1 VNNNKT
7 IKRRKKMAKSGRE
20 RKIYLTTIE
29 EKEDPTPD
37 VITNTWIAGETSNS
51 LDISRETFGGGDKSS
66 TWDDFF
72 AGKGS
77 WSGSASFNLDNSA
90 DEKQITLLNSLVA
103 GTKVLL
109 FIGELDE
116 DEKQSDGIGGT
127 AIITS
132 ISETNADGSVSSRD
146 ISFQGDGTPSVV
158 EPS

>member
-1 VNNNKT
+1 
-7 IKRRKKMAKSGRE
+7 MAKSGRE
-20 RKIYLTTIE
+20 RKIYLTTIVDN
-29 EKEDPTPD
+29 EDPTPD

-66 TWDDFF
+66 KWDNFF

-90 DEKQITLLNSLVA
+90 DQEQITLLNSLVA

-109 FIGELDE
+109 FIGELDD

-158 EPS
+158 APS

>member
-1 VNNNKT
+1 
-7 IKRRKKMAKSGRE
+7 MAKSGRE
-20 RKIYLTTIE
+20 RKIYLTTIVEGE
-29 EKEDPTPD
+29 EEAPD

-77 WSGSASFNLDNSA
+77 WSGSAAFNLDNSA
-90 DEKQITLLNSLVA
+90 DEEQITLLNSLVA

-116 DEKQSDGIGGT
+116 SGVQSDGIGGT

-146 ISFQGDGTPSVV
+146 MSFQGDGTPSVV
-158 EPS
+158 APS

>member
-1 VNNNKT
+1 
-7 IKRRKKMAKSGRE
+7 MAKSGRE

-29 EKEDPTPD
+29 ENEDPTPD

-90 DEKQITLLNSLVA
+90 DEEQITLLDSLVA

-116 DEKQSDGIGGT
+116 DEAQSDGIGGT

-146 ISFQGDGTPSVV
+146 ISFQGDGEPSVAKP
-158 EPS
+158 E

>member
-1 VNNNKT
+1 
-7 IKRRKKMAKSGRE
+7 MAKSGRE
-20 RKIYLTTIE
+20 RKIYLTTIQEVE
-29 EKEDPTPD
+29 EEDP

-77 WSGSASFNLDNSA
+77 WSGSASFNLSNEAS
-90 DEKQITLLNSLVA
+90 DEQITLLDSLVA

-116 DEKQSDGIGGT
+116 DEAQSDGIGGK

-146 ISFQGDGTPSVV
+146 ISFQGDGTPSVAKP
-158 EPS
+158 E

>member
-1 VNNNKT
+1 
-7 IKRRKKMAKSGRE
+7 MAKSGRE
-20 RKIYLTTIE
+20 RKIYLTTIVDNP
-29 EKEDPTPD
+29 DPTPD

-66 TWDDFF
+66 KWDNFF

-90 DEKQITLLNSLVA
+90 DEEQITLLNSLVA

-116 DEKQSDGIGGT
+116 EEKQSDGIGGT

-158 EPS
+158 

>member
-1 VNNNKT
+1 
-7 IKRRKKMAKSGRE
+7 MAKSGRE
-20 RKIYLTTIE
+20 RKIYLTTIVDGGE
-29 EKEDPTPD
+29 EPD

-77 WSGSASFNLDNSA
+77 WSGSAAFNLDNSA
-90 DEKQITLLNSLVA
+90 DQEQITLLNSLVA

-109 FIGELDE
+109 FIGELD
-116 DEKQSDGIGGT
+116 DDDDAQSDGIGGT

-146 ISFQGDGTPSVV
+146 ISFQGDGEPEVV
-158 EPS
+158 EPSEPVEGPGGE

>member
-1 VNNNKT
+1 
-7 IKRRKKMAKSGRE
+7 MAKSGRE

-29 EKEDPTPD
+29 ENEDPTPD

-90 DEKQITLLNSLVA
+90 DEEQITLLDSLVA

-116 DEKQSDGIGGT
+116 EGAQSDGIGGT

-146 ISFQGDGTPSVV
+146 ISFQGDGEPSVAKP
-158 EPS
+158 E

>member
-1 VNNNKT
+1 
-7 IKRRKKMAKSGRE
+7 MAKSGRE
-20 RKIYLTTIE
+20 RKIYLTTIVKGE
-29 EKEDPTPD
+29 GANPD
-37 VITNTWIAGETSNS
+37 VTTNTWIAGETSNS

-90 DEKQITLLNSLVA
+90 DEKQITLLDSLVA

-116 DEKQSDGIGGT
+116 DSKQSDGIGGM

-146 ISFQGDGTPSVV
+146 ISFQGDGTPSVAKP
-158 EPS
+158 E

>member
-1 VNNNKT
+1 
-7 IKRRKKMAKSGRE
+7 MAKSGRE
-20 RKIYLTTIE
+20 RKIYLTTIVE
-29 EKEDPTPD
+29 GEGDDHVT
-37 VITNTWIAGETSNS
+37 TNTWIAGETSNS

-90 DEKQITLLNSLVA
+90 DAEQITLLDSLVA

-116 DEKQSDGIGGT
+116 DEAQSDGIGGT

-146 ISFQGDGTPSVV
+146 ISFQGDGTPSVAKP
-158 EPS
+158 E

>member
-1 VNNNKT
+1 
-7 IKRRKKMAKSGRE
+7 M
-20 RKIYLTTIE
+20 
-29 EKEDPTPD
+29 
-37 VITNTWIAGETSNS
+37 
-51 LDISRETFGGGDKSS
+51 
-66 TWDDFF
+66 
-72 AGKGS
+72 
-77 WSGSASFNLDNSA
+77 
-90 DEKQITLLNSLVA
+90 
-103 GTKVLL
+103 LL

>member
-1 VNNNKT
+1 
-7 IKRRKKMAKSGRE
+7 MAKSGRQ
-20 RKIYLTTIE
+20 RKIYLTTIVE
-29 EKEDPTPD
+29 GVDGDPD

-77 WSGSASFNLDNSA
+77 WSGSASFNLDNTA
-90 DEKQITLLNSLVA
+90 DEGQITLLNSLVV

-116 DEKQSDGIGGT
+116 DDAQSDGIGGT

-158 EPS
+158 

>member
-1 VNNNKT
+1 
-7 IKRRKKMAKSGRE
+7 MAKSGRE
-20 RKIYLTTIE
+20 RKIYLTTIVDGGE
-29 EKEDPTPD
+29 EPD
-37 VITNTWIAGETSNS
+37 VITNTWIAGETSNR
-51 LDISRETFGGGDKSS
+51 LDITRETFGGGDKSS

-77 WSGSASFNLDNSA
+77 WSGSAAFNLDNSA
-90 DEKQITLLNSLVA
+90 DEEQITLLNSLVA

-116 DEKQSDGIGGT
+116 EYAQSDGIGGT

-146 ISFQGDGTPSVV
+146 ISFQGDGAPEVV
-158 EPS
+158 EPEVVDP

>member
-1 VNNNKT
+1 
-7 IKRRKKMAKSGRE
+7 MAKSGRE
-20 RKIYLTTIE
+20 RKIYLTTIVDGGE
-29 EKEDPTPD
+29 EGPD
-37 VITNTWIAGETSNS
+37 VTTNTWIAGETSNS

-90 DEKQITLLNSLVA
+90 DEKQITLLDSLVA

-116 DEKQSDGIGGT
+116 DDAQSDGIGGT

-146 ISFQGDGTPSVV
+146 ISFQGDGTPSVTK
-158 EPS
+158 PS

>member
-1 VNNNKT
+1 
-7 IKRRKKMAKSGRE
+7 MAKSGRE

-29 EKEDPTPD
+29 DEGEVSE

-90 DEKQITLLNSLVA
+90 DQEQITLLTSLVA

-116 DEKQSDGIGGT
+116 DEAQSDGIGGT

-146 ISFQGDGTPSVV
+146 ISFQGDGEPSVV
-158 EPS
+158 

>member
-1 VNNNKT
+1 
-7 IKRRKKMAKSGRE
+7 MAKSGRE
-20 RKIYLTTIE
+20 RKIYLTTIVEGDGE
-29 EKEDPTPD
+29 ENPD

-90 DEKQITLLNSLVA
+90 DQEQITLLTSLVA

-116 DEKQSDGIGGT
+116 EYAQSDGIGGT

-146 ISFQGDGTPSVV
+146 ISFQGDGEPSVV
-158 EPS
+158 